1 MPLVLSNEDV
11 EKVLD
16 IRDCMEVL
24 EHSFKDY
31 AAGTAVNRP
40 RSHTYTPIDKENFYL
55 FKSMDGAVPRYGVHA
70 LRLSSEVIR
79 EYRSG
84 ETLRSEKIAS
94 LPDGKWLG
102 LILLF
107 STKNGEILAI
117 LKDGYLQRM
126 RVGAT
131 SGLAAK
137 YLSRRDSRVVG
148 LFGSGWQAGAQLLA
162 LSAVRDLKLI
172 KVYSPT
178 RANLEKFVKEMKPQ
192 IPVEIRAEADPRSVV
207 DGSDIVVGATNSLE
221 PVFTG
226 EWLMPGMHV
235 NSVQGGEL
243 DARTLERADL
253 IVIRAREPGT
263 YWFPRGH
270 EPRGSNRE
278 SRFAG
283 VRMEDKTFE
292 LGQVMLG
299 DAPGRS
305 NDRQI
310 TFFGGGGTTG
320 SNGLGIQFAAVAARI
335 YELAKAKG
343 LGHELPLDW
352 FTQDVHP

>member
-1 MPLVLSNEDV
+1 MPLLLSNKDV

-16 IRDCMEVL
+16 IRECMDVL
-24 EHSFKDY
+24 EYSFKDY
-31 AAGTAVNRP
+31 ADGSAVNRP
-40 RSHTYTPIDKENFYL
+40 RSHTYTPIDQESFYL
-55 FKSMDGAVPRYGVHA
+55 LKSMDGAVPRYGAHA
-70 LRLSSEVIR
+70 LRVTSEVIR
-79 EYRSG
+79 EHRSG
-84 ETLRSEKIAS
+84 ETLRSEKVAS
-94 LPDGKWLG
+94 MPDGKWLG
-102 LILLF
+102 LIMLF
-107 STKNGEILAI
+107 STMNGELLAI
-117 LKDGYLQRM
+117 IKDGYLQRM

-137 YLSRRDSRVVG
+137 YLARPNSRVVG

-162 LSAVRDLKLI
+162 LASVRELKLI

-178 RANLEKFVKEMKPQ
+178 RSHLEKFVTEMRRQ
-192 IPVEIRAEADPRSVV
+192 IPVEIRGESNPRAVV
-207 DGSDIVVGATNSLE
+207 DGSDIIVAATNSLE
-221 PVFTG
+221 PVFAG
-226 EWLMPGMHV
+226 EWLTAGMHV

-253 IVIRAREPGT
+253 LVIRAREPGT

-270 EPRGSNRE
+270 EPKGSNRE

-283 VRMEDKTFE
+283 VKMEDKTFE
-292 LGQVMLG
+292 LGDVMLG
-299 DAPGRS
+299 KAPTRS

-335 YELAKAKG
+335 YELAKQRG
-343 LGHELPLDW
+343 LGRELPLGW
-352 FTQDVHP
+352 FTQSAHP

>member
-1 MPLVLSNEDV
+1 MPLMLDNKDV

-16 IRDCMEVL
+16 IRECMDAL
-24 EHSFKDY
+24 EHAFKDY
-31 AAGTAVNRP
+31 AEGKAVNRP
-40 RSHTYTPIDKENFYL
+40 RSHTYTPIDQENFYL

-70 LRLSSEVIR
+70 LRLTSEVIR
-79 EYRSG
+79 EYRAG
-84 ETLRSEKIAS
+84 ETMRSEKIAS

-107 STKNGEILAI
+107 STNNGELMAMV
-117 LKDGYLQRM
+117 KDGYLQRM

-131 SGLAAK
+131 SSLAAK

-148 LFGSGWQAGAQLLA
+148 MFGSGWQAGAQLLA

-178 RANLEKFVKEMKPQ
+178 RANLEKFVTDMKRQ
-192 IPVEIRAEADPRSVV
+192 IPVEIRSESNPRSVV
-207 DGSDIVVGATNSLE
+207 DGSDIIVAATNSFE
-221 PVFTG
+221 PVFDG
-226 EWLMPGMHV
+226 EWLEPGMHV

-263 YWFPRGH
+263 YWFPRGQ
-270 EPRGSNRE
+270 EPKGSNRE
-278 SRFAG
+278 NRFAG
-283 VRMEDKTFE
+283 VKMEDKTFE
-292 LGQVMLG
+292 LGEVMLG
-299 DAPGRS
+299 RALGRT
-305 NDRQI
+305 NDPQI
-310 TFFGGGGTTG
+310 TLFGGGGTTG

-335 YELAKAKG
+335 YELAKQRG
-343 LGHELPLDW
+343 LGRELPLDW